1 MDAKELS
8 RLFRE
13 NGVREHCDLCGSD
26 KWTYYDPI
34 RELSVIGLSASEP
47 LQKSVVP
54 CAIPVFM
61 IYCENCGQIKM
72 LAKKVWEAKEVNEC
86 QHTETTQ
93 RCG

>member
-8 RLFRE
+8 RLFGE
-13 NGVREHCDLCGSD
+13 NGVREHCHLCGSD

-34 RELSVIGLSASEP
+34 RELSAIGISASDP
-47 LQKSVVP
+47 LQKSVAP

-72 LAKKVWEAKEVNEC
+72 LAKKVWEAKEASEC
-86 QHTETTQ
+86 QRIVTT
-93 RCG
+93 RGRG